1 MYTSMANIPVRV
13 NRMAR
18 TVTCQLNNNHV
29 RKMKRQYQRATTT
42 VVALQHEQH
51 LLSGSNGMSGEISG
65 YEQSGGG
72 FIQDP
77 EDE

>member
-1 MYTSMANIPVRV
+1 
-13 NRMAR
+13 
-18 TVTCQLNNNHV
+18 
-29 RKMKRQYQRATTT
+29 MKRQYQRATTT

-72 FIQDP
+72 FSQD
-77 EDE
+77 DEVEQETQR